1 MGWWHRLLEALG
13 LGGSRAAPE
22 RATVASIPSCV
33 DALPRGSASDAVAP
47 ETAPQPGD
55 GLWRDELLDD
65 AGSLAGHR
73 FVPRLDAGGPQDPAH
88 LARQLNQAGVPA
100 YAQRRVALVALP
112 EPAWGLDPALAQM
125 ATPRWVWLVDVSRL
139 QGPPADWLPQ
149 LAALRAQGQGL
160 AVCGLGASPAD
171 HPAVNEATHAVIDLR
186 TLDARALEQQLKR
199 FRQDGPDIKV
209 MVDQVPAWPDRHW
222 CRAMG
227 AQWTAGPFVSTM
239 DPAEQGK
246 PLKASRLVLLNMLN
260 LVRQEAD
267 AAAIAEAAKRDP
279 GLAAQLLLQANSAQH
294 GLRTAITGLEQA
306 IMMMGR
312 QSLYRWLAVA
322 VFRAGQD
329 RPLDRTLLELAL
341 SRGRFMELAAQA
353 AQRPEQADELFL
365 VGVLSFVD
373 VLLGLPMPE
382 LVRRIELSAA
392 VQQALLD
399 TSGTHADALM
409 LAVAMEKGLDK
420 RVSQLALSWQVP
432 VDALHALRDQAV
444 RWAEEAAR

>member
-22 RATVASIPSCV
+22 RATVASIPLCV
-33 DALPRGSASDAVAP
+33 DALPRGSASDAVAA

-171 HPAVNEATHAVIDLR
+171 HPAVNEATHAVMDFS

-267 AAAIAEAAKRDP
+267 AAAIADVAKRDP
-279 GLAAQLLLQANSAQH
+279 GLAAQLLLQANAAQH
-294 GLRTAITGLEQA
+294 GLRTPITGLEQA
-306 IMMMGR
+306 ILMMGR
-312 QSLYRWLAVA
+312 QALYRWLAVA
-322 VFRAGQD
+322 VFRSGSD
-329 RPLDRTLLELAL
+329 RPLDRTLLEMAL
-341 SRGRFMELAAQA
+341 SRGRFMEAVAQSQGHA
-353 AQRPEQADELFL
+353 DLADELFL
-365 VGVLSFVD
+365 LGVLSLVD

-382 LVRRIELSAA
+382 LVKRISLSPP
-392 VQQALLD
+392 VQQALVETDGPL
-399 TSGTHADALM
+399 APFLM
-409 LAVAMEKGLDK
+409 LTIGMEKGIER
-420 RVSQLALSWQVP
+420 RVGQLALQLKL
-432 VDALHALRDQAV
+432 DAAALPTLRTEALA
-444 RWAEEAAR
+444 WAEEAVR

>member
-1 MGWWHRLLEALG
+1 MGWWHRWLEALG
-13 LGGSRAAPE
+13 LGGTRAAPG
-22 RATVASIPSCV
+22 RATAASVPSRL
-33 DALPRGSASDAVAP
+33 AASQEGSMPDTSAARD
-47 ETAPQPGD
+47 APQPGD
-55 GLWRDELLDD
+55 GLWRDEWLDEV
-65 AGSLAGHR
+65 GGLAGHR
-73 FVPRLDAGGPQDPAH
+73 FVPRRDAGGCQDPAH
-88 LARQLNQAGVPA
+88 LARQLSQAGVSA
-100 YAQRRVALVALP
+100 HAQRRVALVALP
-112 EPAWGLDPALAQM
+112 EPAWGLDPALARM
-125 ATPRWVWLVDVSRL
+125 ATPRWVWLVDTSSL
-139 QGPPADWLPQ
+139 QGGPADWLPK

-171 HPAVNEATHAVIDLR
+171 HPAMNEATHAVIDFG
-186 TLDARALEQQLKR
+186 TFDARALELQLKR
-199 FRQDGPDIKV
+199 FRQDWPDIKV
-209 MVDQVPAWPDRHW
+209 LVDQVPAWPDRHW

-227 AQWTAGPFVSTM
+227 ARWTAGPFVTTM

-267 AAAIAEAAKRDP
+267 AAAIADAAKRDP

-341 SRGRFMELAAQA
+341 SRGRFMELVAQA
-353 AQRPEQADELFL
+353 AQRTDQADELFL

-373 VLLGLPMPE
+373 VLLGLPMAE

-399 TSGTHADALM
+399 TSGPHADALM

-420 RVSQLALSWQVP
+420 RVSQLALNWQVS
-432 VDALHALRDQAV
+432 VDALHALRDQAL